1 MSDARLIYI
10 LVLVAV
16 LVFLTLFR
24 RVLPAILLKL
34 GFTTFLKAVGTTAV
48 SAQPDTIALTK
59 LPAARWRNPADIEK
73 LVRPLLNAGFTDAG
87 VYSIAQMPGVLVQ
100 FLIKSGDNVVA
111 QVHEHPRAGSWVEFI
126 TRFQDGTCCVLSTMR
141 DTGLKR
147 PDWITTIRP
156 AALQPTDELY
166 RRLVMERKNAF
177 TKAITADT
185 APREYEAGYA
195 RYMAW
200 RKGTEITAEE
210 VVKADRFASRAGK

>member
-1 MSDARLIYI
+1 MSDGRLVYI

-34 GFTTFLKAVGTTAV
+34 GFTSFLKAVGTTAV
-48 SAQPDTIALTK
+48 SAQPDTMALTTVA
-59 LPAARWRNPADIEK
+59 PPRWRNPAEIEK

-87 VYSIAQMPGVLVQ
+87 TYSIAQMPGVLVQ

-126 TRFQDGTCCVLSTMR
+126 TRFHDGTCCVLSTMR

-147 PDWITTIRP
+147 PGWITTIRAP
-156 AALQPTDELY
+156 GQQPTDELY

-177 TKAITADT
+177 TKAITAET

-210 VVKADRFASRAGK
+210 VVKADRFAAGMRK